1 MEDLRDEDDRLAGR
15 GTAKAADSSPD
26 SGSSGSGS
34 GSGGGSASSE
44 EEDAR
49 SGISGFM
56 LDAYDRVKSHLAGKM
71 EEEKK
76 RTSSSSSSK

>member
-26 SGSSGSGS
+26 SGSGS